1 MAKKDKDKGKATGK
15 GKGKYT
21 GAILWFSDTVDYSW
35 QNEKY

>member
-21 GAILWFSDTVDYSW
+21 GAILWFSDTVDFSW

>member
-21 GAILWFSDTVDYSW
+21 GAILWFSDTVDYFW

>member
-21 GAILWFSDTVDYSW
+21 GAILWFSDTVDYF
-35 QNEKY
+35 

>member
-21 GAILWFSDTVDYSW
+21 GAILWFSDMVDYSW